1 MAQWDHYLEIGYG
14 GWGHA
19 GELYPDALRQ
29 SPAAVEAVSEPAR
42 HAPSLRERLAILMS
56 QRVAELDPI
65 YKIWGATFFAITLI
79 FSAALLAVF
88 VVTR

>member
-1 MAQWDHYLEIGYG
+1 MAQWEHYIEISYG

-19 GELYPDALRQ
+19 GELYPDALSQ
-29 SPAAVEAVSEPAR
+29 SPATVDAESEAAR
-42 HAPSLRERLAILMS
+42 HAPPLRQRFAILMS
-56 QRVAELDPI
+56 QNVADLDPT

-79 FSAALLAVF
+79 MTAALLAVF

>member
-19 GELYPDALRQ
+19 GELYPDALSQ
-29 SPAAVEAVSEPAR
+29 SPAAVEAESEPAR
-42 HAPSLRERLAILMS
+42 DALPLRQRFATLMS
-56 QRVAELDPI
+56 QSVAELDPT
-65 YKIWGATFFAITLI
+65 YKIWGATFFAIALI
-79 FSAALLAVF
+79 MTAALLAVF

>member
-19 GELYPDALRQ
+19 GELYPDALSQ
-29 SPAAVEAVSEPAR
+29 SRAAVEAESEPAR
-42 HAPSLRERLAILMS
+42 HALTLRQRFVTLMS
-56 QRVAELDPI
+56 QSVADLDPT

-79 FSAALLAVF
+79 MTAALLAVF